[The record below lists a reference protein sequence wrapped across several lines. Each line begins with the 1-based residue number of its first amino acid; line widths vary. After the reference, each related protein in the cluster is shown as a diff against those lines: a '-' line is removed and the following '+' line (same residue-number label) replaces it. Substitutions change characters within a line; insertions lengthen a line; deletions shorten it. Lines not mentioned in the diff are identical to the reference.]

1 MKAVYFY
8 DPKTKIF
15 NSVDLIADDEE
26 MPANATDIQPIAED
40 DTGLYDPKWNGQEW
54 VGLTADEYDEAHKND
69 PLPDGET
76 PVGPSDIEQALTALS
91 QQYAETQT
99 QMKQIQQV
107 LTSIAMGGNE

>member
-40 DTGLYDPKWNGQEW
+40 GTGLYDPKWDGKKW
-54 VGLTADEYDEAHKND
+54 VGLTADEYEDVHKDD
-69 PLPDGET
+69 PLLDGEI
-76 PVGPSDIEQALTALS
+76 PVGPSNIEQALTSLGK
-91 QQYAETQT
+91 QYADTEEEI
-99 QMKQIQQV
+99 KQLQKVI
-107 LTSIAMGGNE
+107 TAIAMGGNE

>member
-15 NSVDLIADDEE
+15 NSVDLIADDED

-40 DTGLYDPKWNGQEW
+40 GTGLYDPKWDGKKW
-54 VGLTADEYDEAHKND
+54 VGLTADEYEDVHKDD

-76 PVGPSDIEQALTALS
+76 PVGPSDIEQALTSLGK
-91 QQYAETQT
+91 QYANTQEE
-99 QMKQIQQV
+99 IQRLQKAI
-107 LTSIAMGGNE
+107 TAIAMGGNE

>member
-8 DPKTKIF
+8 DFKTKIF
-15 NSVDLIADDEE
+15 TSVDLIADDEDV
-26 MPANATDIQPIAED
+26 PANATDIQPIAED
-40 DTGLYDPKWNGQEW
+40 GTGLYDPKWNGQEW

-69 PLPDGET
+69 PVDNDEGST
-76 PVGPSDIEQALTALS
+76 GPSEVEQALTALS